1 VAKVCQNVVMSQWT
15 FLTHHG
21 HVLVAVA
28 QSADLTMDQIAAKVG
43 ITTRATAGILNDLVE
58 AGYIEKTKLG
68 RNNHY
73 TVHGEI
79 PLRHPLN
86 NNTKISEL
94 LSLFGPSD

>member
-1 VAKVCQNVVMSQWT
+1 MAQWT

-28 QSADLTMDQIAAKVG
+28 QATDLTVDQIAAKVG
-43 ITTRATAGILNDLVE
+43 ITARATAGILNDLVE
-58 AGYIEKTKLG
+58 AGYVEKTKQG

-86 NNTKISEL
+86 NNTTIAEL
-94 LSLFGPSD
+94 LALFS

>member
-1 VAKVCQNVVMSQWT
+1 MSQWT

-43 ITTRATAGILNDLVE
+43 ITARSTAGILNDLVE

>member
-1 VAKVCQNVVMSQWT
+1 MAQWT

-28 QSADLTMDQIAAKVG
+28 QSADLTVDQIAAKVG
-43 ITTRATAGILNDLVE
+43 ITARATAVILTDLVD
-58 AGYIEKTKLG
+58 AGYVEKTKVG

-86 NNTKISEL
+86 NNTTIAEL
-94 LSLFGPSD
+94 LALFQ

>member
-1 VAKVCQNVVMSQWT
+1 MARWT

-28 QSADLTMDQIAAKVG
+28 QAPDLTVDQIAAKVG
-43 ITTRATAGILNDLVE
+43 ITSRATAGILNDLAD
-58 AGYIEKTKLG
+58 AGFLEKTKLG

-86 NNTKISEL
+86 NQTKISEL
-94 LSLFGPSD
+94 LALFGPPD

>member
-1 VAKVCQNVVMSQWT
+1 MANWT

-28 QSADLTMDQIAAKVG
+28 QAPDLTVDQIAAKVG
-43 ITTRATAGILNDLVE
+43 ITSRATAGILNDLVE
-58 AGYIEKTKLG
+58 EGYVEKSKIG
-68 RNNHY
+68 RNNSY

-86 NNTKISEL
+86 NQTKISEL
-94 LSLFGPSD
+94 LALFNG

>member
-1 VAKVCQNVVMSQWT
+1 MAHWT

-28 QSADLTMDQIAAKVG
+28 QSADLTVDQIAAKVG
-43 ITTRATAGILNDLVE
+43 ITARATAGILNDLVE
-58 AGYIEKTKLG
+58 AGYVEKTKQG

-86 NNTKISEL
+86 NNTTIAEL
-94 LSLFGPSD
+94 LALFS

>member
-1 VAKVCQNVVMSQWT
+1 MANWT

-21 HVLVAVA
+21 HVLVAVS
-28 QSADLTMDQIAAKVG
+28 QHADLTVDQIAAKVG
-43 ITTRATAGILNDLVE
+43 ITARATAGILNDLVE
-58 AGYIEKTKLG
+58 AGYVEKTKNG

-86 NNTKISEL
+86 NQTPTAEL
-94 LSLFGPSD
+94 LSLFSEGN